1 MAILL
6 ERNEIMSKLLHIDS
20 SGKGNA
26 STTRVLTEY
35 FAKIWKANNRDGVVV
50 TRDLLATDLPPIT
63 PEFTGAMFTPAESL
77 TEAQKKAL
85 APSNELVEEVLEA
98 DTYIFGVPMYNFSVP
113 GVFKLYIDQIVR
125 AGKTFSY
132 STGIPEGL
140 LKNKKLI
147 VVTAHGADYTTSPM
161 KELDFVE
168 PYLRA
173 IFGFLGVKTIEFVTV
188 AGRDPQVVS
197 DGIEL
202 AKRRMDVIVAAGM
215 VAQRD

>member
-1 MAILL
+1 
-6 ERNEIMSKLLHIDS
+6 MSKLLQIDS

-50 TRDLLATDLPPIT
+50 SRDLLAVDLPPVT
-63 PEFTGAMFTPAESL
+63 PEFTGAMFTPADAL
-77 TEAQKKAL
+77 TDSQKQAL
-85 APSNELVEEVLEA
+85 ATSDELVNEVLDA

-132 STGIPEGL
+132 STGVPEGL

-147 VVTAHGADYTTSPM
+147 VVTAHGADYSTSPM
-161 KELDFVE
+161 KEMDFVE

-173 IFGFLGVKTIEFVTV
+173 IFGFLGVKNIEFVTV
-188 AGRDPQVVS
+188 SGRDPQVIAEA
-197 DGIEL
+197 IEL
-202 AKRRMDVIVAAGM
+202 AKRRMDVILSAGM
-215 VAQRD
+215 VPERN

>member
-1 MAILL
+1 
-6 ERNEIMSKLLHIDS
+6 MSKLLHIDS
-20 SGKGNA
+20 SGKGTA

-50 TRDLLATDLPPIT
+50 SRDLLATDLPPVT
-63 PEFTGAMFTPAESL
+63 PEFTGAMFTPPDAL
-77 TEAQKKAL
+77 TDAQKQAL
-85 APSNELVEEVLEA
+85 APSNELVDEVLEA

-161 KELDFVE
+161 KEMDFVE

-173 IFGFLGVKTIEFVTV
+173 VFGFLGVKSIEFVTV
-188 AGRDPQVVS
+188 AGRDPQVVANA
-197 DGIEL
+197 IEL
-202 AKRRMDVIVAAGM
+202 AKRRMDVILAAGM
-215 VAQRD
+215 VAQHD